1 MPVNYPFRCL
11 NRQFKKENILFVV
24 VDPRWQV
31 HDVPQSV
38 YVCPS
43 ASLPAAD
50 RMGVISITQVPARPD
65 HSTYWRIRYD
75 GGMVDKTKIPSP
87 PTPAYI

>member
-11 NRQFKKENILFVV
+11 NRQSKKEKILFVV

-50 RMGVISITQVPARPD
+50 RMGVISITQVPGRTIPV
-65 HSTYWRIRYD
+65 TRVYIRYD